1 MDLADFTDS
10 LVPGNRPFDRNE
22 SRRDEMIIINVTN
35 HELEPCRGDIIGWWR
50 MASLANGYWSPK
62 ALGASWWRMACS
74 EFWVFSCEFL

>member
-35 HELEPCRGDIIGWWR
+35 HELEPCRGDIIG
-50 MASLANGYWSPK
+50 
-62 ALGASWWRMACS
+62 
-74 EFWVFSCEFL
+74 